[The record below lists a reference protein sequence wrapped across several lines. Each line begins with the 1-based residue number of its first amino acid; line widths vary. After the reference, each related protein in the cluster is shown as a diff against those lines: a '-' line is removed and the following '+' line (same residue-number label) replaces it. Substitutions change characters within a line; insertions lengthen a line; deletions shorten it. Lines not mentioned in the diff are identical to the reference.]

1 MYYFLLVLLI
11 AICFEETLL
20 PDQENGITSSKI
32 NLSGLGALEA
42 DHHAVERQQTRP
54 LRALHAKRGKKEAEQ
69 ACNKLN
75 LGNLN

>member
-1 MYYFLLVLLI
+1 MYYFLLVFLI

-20 PDQENGITSSKI
+20 TKKTVLTSSKI

-42 DHHAVERQQTRP
+42 DHHAVEREQTRP

-75 LGNLN
+75 LGNLK